1 MWIVI
6 ETTNPL
12 DDRYRRGD
20 KTQCQYLTDMLEAVK
35 AAAVKPDVVFISIEK
50 EEN

>member
-1 MWIVI
+1 VWIVI
-6 ETTNPL
+6 ENP
-12 DDRYRRGD
+12 GD
-20 KTQCQYLTDMLEAVK
+20 QKIKEVSCQYLTDMLEAVK

>member
-1 MWIVI
+1 MWTVI
-6 ETTNPL
+6 ENP
-12 DDRYRRGD
+12 GD
-20 KTQCQYLTDMLEAVK
+20 QTVKEVACQYLTDMLEAVK